1 MSMRQIALT
10 GTLLAIVFLAHA
22 AGRFTQVGGAQFAA
36 SIGVYT
42 LMALLLA
49 PQLGWGA
56 LAGVGLATGILT
68 MLATSSPFPPA
79 NIPAHGI
86 GFLTAAALAK
96 ATYRGDREYGLGTML
111 GILAATLLVSWTL
124 FAIPTWLGLTNSAF
138 GLANTRFLERQFEVF
153 GMTFGQGIVAWWL
166 FGFVSVGI
174 PTYVISAILLPL
186 LYRAVQPAL
195 VRQGML
201 PATHGAAS
209 GR

>member
-42 LMALLLA
+42 LMAMLLA

-56 LAGVGLATGILT
+56 LAGVALATGILC
-68 MLATSSPFPPA
+68 MLATSSPFPLA
-79 NIPAHGI
+79 NIPSHGI

-96 ATYRGDREYGLGTML
+96 ATYRPDREYGLGTML
-111 GILAATLLVSWTL
+111 GILAVTLLVSWTL
-124 FAIPTWLGLTNSAF
+124 FAIPTWLGLTTSVFGTANPAF
-138 GLANTRFLERQFEVF
+138 EARQFQVF
-153 GMTFGQGIVAWWL
+153 GMTFGQGVVAWWL
-166 FGFVSVGI
+166 FGFVSVAI

-201 PATHGAAS
+201 PTPGSAGG